1 MAIAFRSNC
10 HFHLSIIFRQDEK
23 HPGKPPRNFIDLDFC
38 DNEVYGMANYFS
50 RITRMIINKAKIDKT
65 KGFLDEREANYL
77 YKLALKA
84 GKNGPCLEIGSYCG
98 KSSVFL
104 GAACKENSTVLF
116 SIDHHGG
123 SEEQQPGE
131 EYFDPDLVDKE
142 MGKIDTLRYFRK
154 TIADFDLEDIV
165 IPIIGRSAVIGGVWK
180 TPLSLIFIDGSHAYD
195 SVLSDYSIWAKNLIT
210 GGYLLFHD
218 IFSDPAKGGQAPYL
232 VYKNAVASGIYEEMP
247 TCESLGILRR
257 KK

>member
-1 MAIAFRSNC
+1 M
-10 HFHLSIIFRQDEK
+10 K
-23 HPGKPPRNFIDLDFC
+23 LD
-38 DNEVYGMANYFS
+38 
-50 RITRMIINKAKIDKT
+50 KAKIDQV
-65 KGFLDEREANYL
+65 KGFLDEHEANCI

-98 KSSVFL
+98 KSSVYL
-104 GAACKENSTVLF
+104 GMACKENSTVIF

-131 EYFDPDLVDKE
+131 AYFDSELFDKE
-142 MGKIDTLRYFRK
+142 TRKIDTLKHFRK

-165 IPIIGRSAVIGGVWK
+165 IPVIGRSAIIGSVWK
-180 TPLSLIFIDGSHAYD
+180 TPLSLIFIDGSHAYE
-195 SVLSDYSIWAKNLIT
+195 SVLNDYNIWAKNLIP

-218 IFSDPAKGGQAPYL
+218 IFPDSAKGGQAPYL
-232 VYKNAVASGIYEEMP
+232 VYKKAVASGLYEEEPMR
-247 TCESLGILRR
+247 ESLGILIR